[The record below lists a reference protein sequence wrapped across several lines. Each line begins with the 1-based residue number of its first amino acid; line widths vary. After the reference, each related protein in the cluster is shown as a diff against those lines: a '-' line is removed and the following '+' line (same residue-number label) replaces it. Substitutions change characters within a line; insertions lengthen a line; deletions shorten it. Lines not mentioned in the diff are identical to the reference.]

1 MFTDEQ
7 IVAKYL
13 EIRDRKTAMENK
25 HKLELMPLNDALR
38 KLENIVGEML
48 TKRGKNNMPT
58 PVGTAYKKDIFSC
71 TATDRVAFINFA
83 IDTDESMLNIQPS
96 STGVKDWVDKQVALQ
111 AKTPVNQRQPVVVP
125 GLKIDRLIQVIF
137 RRV

>member
-13 EIRDRKTAMENK
+13 QLRDRKTAMENK
-25 HKLELMPLNDALR
+25 HKLELMPLNDAM
-38 KLENIVGEML
+38 KKIENIVGEML
-48 TKRGKNNMPT
+48 AARGKDNMKT
-58 PVGTAYKKDIFSC
+58 PVGTAYKKEIFSC

-83 IDTDESMLNIQPS
+83 IETDENMLNIQPS
-96 STGVKDWVDKQVALQ
+96 STGVKDWIDKQIAMQ
-111 AKTPVNQRQPVVVP
+111 AKLPSDKKQPVIIP
-125 GLKIDRLIQVIF
+125 GLKTDKIFQIIF